1 MRSERFTLLDNINKG
16 SSQLHGEDLEAP
28 GIGLGELAYVVILVV
43 VALEVLLLAEKEDSR
58 SRAEFKIPTLSQ
70 IENMPARQ
78 ADGQGVAPEDVGHDI
93 ALCGERHVVGGR
105 KGRYSYVF
113 ARKRTSVEPVA
124 ELGLDYQ
131 ELGVQA
137 IGLVMP
143 EHRQRHRGALAGN
156 HFHSQVWR
164 KGCQIQGVRFYGK
177 PLGSPLLR
185 ESQQQEEPKGHC
197 HNKATLMRL

>member
-16 SSQLHGEDLEAP
+16 CSQLHGEDLEAP
-28 GIGLGELAYVVILVV
+28 GIGLGELSYVVILVV
-43 VALEVLLLAEKEDSR
+43 VALEVLLLAEKENAR
-58 SRAEFKIPTLSQ
+58 SRAEFKIPTLSH
-70 IENMPARQ
+70 IENVPARD
-78 ADGQGVAPEDVGHDI
+78 AYGKAISFEDVGHGV
-93 ALCGERHVVGGR
+93 ALCRERHVVGGR
-105 KGRYSYVF
+105 KGRYSHVF

-131 ELGVQA
+131 EFGIESV
-137 IGLVMP
+137 GLVVP
-143 EHRQRHRGALAGN
+143 EDRQRHRGALAGN
-156 HFHSQVWR
+156 HFHSQVR
-164 KGCQIQGVRFYGK
+164 REGCQIQDVGFYGK